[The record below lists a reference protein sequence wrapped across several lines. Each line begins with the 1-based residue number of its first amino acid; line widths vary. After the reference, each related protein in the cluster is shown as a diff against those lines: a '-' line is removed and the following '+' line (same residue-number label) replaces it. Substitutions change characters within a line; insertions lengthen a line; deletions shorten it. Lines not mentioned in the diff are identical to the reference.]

1 MDKKVMVYI
10 YKNNGK
16 DNSNHGVSSRVNET
30 LLFAEGISDN
40 EIRRICEEE
49 GVDYKNALQIQTN
62 KFSFGT
68 YKHAVPV
75 ELKDRMTQF
84 GGCFA
89 WTSNAPFARMLGE
102 DVAIPIK
109 IHDRFETEDM
119 DGYY

>member
-1 MDKKVMVYI
+1 MDKFVKVDI
-10 YKNNGK
+10 LKHSGE
-16 DNSNHGVSSRVNET
+16 DCSNHGVSSRVNET

-49 GVDYKNALQIQTN
+49 GVDYKNALQIKT
-62 KFSFGT
+62 KKISFGT

-75 ELKDRMTQF
+75 ELKDRWTMF

-89 WTSNAPFARMLGE
+89 YTCNAPFARMLGE
-102 DVAIPIK
+102 KISVPIE

-119 DGYY
+119 GGY

>member
-49 GVDYKNALQIQTN
+49 GVDYKNALQIKTE

-75 ELKDRMTQF
+75 ELKDRWSSLAVVLLGRAMLPLPE
-84 GGCFA
+84 C
-89 WTSNAPFARMLGE
+89 WVRMLQ
-102 DVAIPIK
+102 
-109 IHDRFETEDM
+109 
-119 DGYY
+119 YLS

>member
-10 YKNNGK
+10 YKNKGK

-49 GVDYKNALQIQTN
+49 GVDYKNALQIKTN

-68 YKHAVPV
+68 YKHACPV
-75 ELKDRMTQF
+75 ELKNRVTQF

-102 DVAIPIK
+102 DVAIPIM

-119 DGYY
+119 GGY

>member
-40 EIRRICEEE
+40 EIRQICEEE
-49 GVDYKNALQIQTN
+49 GVDYKNALQIKTD

-68 YKHAVPV
+68 YKNAVPV
-75 ELKDRMTQF
+75 ELKDRVTQF

-89 WTSNAPFARMLGE
+89 YTSNAPFARMLGE
-102 DVAIPIK
+102 KISVPIK
-109 IHDRFETEDM
+109 ILDRVENIDM
-119 DGYY
+119 GGY

>member
-40 EIRRICEEE
+40 EIIRICVVEC
-49 GVDYKNALQIQTN
+49 VDYKNALQMKTE

-109 IHDRFETEDM
+109 IHDRVEAEDM
-119 DGYY
+119 GGY